1 MISFMLSQLNIA
13 QIDLSYDN
21 NNTIAEYTVEFQ
33 YDWWESSTADS
44 TVDIGASSTI

>member
-1 MISFMLSQLNIA
+1 MISFNAFPTNIA

-33 YDWWESSTADS
+33 YDWWEANKSDGSI
-44 TVDIGASSTI
+44 DIGAGATI